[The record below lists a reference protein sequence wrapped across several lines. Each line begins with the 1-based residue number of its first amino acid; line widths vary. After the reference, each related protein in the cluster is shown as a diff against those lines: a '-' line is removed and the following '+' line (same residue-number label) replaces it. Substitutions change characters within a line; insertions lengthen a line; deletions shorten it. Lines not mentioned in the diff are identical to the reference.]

1 MIEFC
6 DTSLA
11 LKTDLTKV
19 RKIYKLNSSTRVVSN
34 KQQQEVKS
42 GFTGVKDEVALGEL
56 EMAVLGLMAL
66 RGAG

>member
-6 DTSLA
+6 DTNLA

-19 RKIYKLNSSTRVVSN
+19 RKIYKLNSSTRVVGN
-34 KQQQEVKS
+34 KQQGAKS
-42 GFTGVKDEVALGEL
+42 GLTGVEDEVALREL
-56 EMAVLGLMAL
+56 EMAILGLTAL